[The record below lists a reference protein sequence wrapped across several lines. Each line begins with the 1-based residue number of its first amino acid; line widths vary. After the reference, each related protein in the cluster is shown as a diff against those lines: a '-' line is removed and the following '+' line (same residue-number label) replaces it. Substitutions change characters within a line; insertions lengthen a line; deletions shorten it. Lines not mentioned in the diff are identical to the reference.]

1 MSTIKKLWQ
10 KYKQFI
16 LFCLV
21 GVSNT
26 LVALIISSIFLFI
39 LKKAGLSL
47 VIAGASVA
55 AGLSSVIGDI
65 AGAINSY
72 ILNSKFVFDGRNKQT
87 GARFVASFILYT
99 VLSAAL
105 VMLVNHLGVPE
116 GLCKLVVTPVM
127 IIENFLVNKLWVF
140 KNDKR

>member
-1 MSTIKKLWQ
+1 MGTIKKLWQ

-26 LVALIISSIFLFI
+26 LVALIVSSIFIFI

-47 VIAGASVA
+47 VIAGAV
-55 AGLSSVIGDI
+55 
-65 AGAINSY
+65 NSY

-105 VMLVNHLGVPE
+105 VMIVSHLGVPE